1 MRFYLRLPI
10 NIHVW
15 GGLGSQL
22 FALALVEDLAQ
33 KFPKRSLR
41 MIFHTGGVTYRK
53 LDIAPLLSEYKF
65 FVKDDYASH
74 SVSRATGRPVNN
86 ISSKVTQSKIFLKKL
101 AFFLGFS
108 RALDSDQDFQRCKPW
123 IISVRGHYT
132 YRVISPYSIERII
145 EKARLRPPN
154 SAYPL
159 FERDCGNPVPAWRFT

>member
-22 FALALVEDLAQ
+22 FALALVEDLAK

-65 FVKDDYASH
+65 FVNDDYASH
-74 SVSRATGRPVNN
+74 SVTRDSGRSVKN
-86 ISSKVTQSKIFLKKL
+86 ISAKVAQSKISLKKL
-101 AFFLGFS
+101 AVYCSFI
-108 RALDSDQDFQRCKPW
+108 RQ
-123 IISVRGHYT
+123 
-132 YRVISPYSIERII
+132 
-145 EKARLRPPN
+145 AR
-154 SAYPL
+154 
-159 FERDCGNPVPAWRFT
+159 